1 MFYQIFFSPQV
12 KRSPIISN
20 KHGIYELPH
29 ELKNDIKLRILGNK
43 EISEKSQNLQNNGL
57 ISSYPGKIK
66 ILLKLATNSWKSEIK
81 LFPYWAISHENEL
94 VSNILWTIVG
104 SVK

>member
-1 MFYQIFFSPQV
+1 MVST
-12 KRSPIISN
+12 S
-20 KHGIYELPH
+20 H

-57 ISSYPGKIK
+57 ISSFPGKIK
-66 ILLKLATNSWKSEIK
+66 ILLKLATNSLKSEIK

-94 VSNILWTIVG
+94 VSNILWMIVG

>member
-20 KHGIYELPH
+20 KQGIYELPH

-57 ISSYPGKIK
+57 ISSLPGKIK
-66 ILLKLATNSWKSEIK
+66 ILLKLATNS
-81 LFPYWAISHENEL
+81 
-94 VSNILWTIVG
+94 
-104 SVK
+104 

>member
-57 ISSYPGKIK
+57 ISSLPGKTK
-66 ILLKLATNSWKSEIK
+66 IFFKTSDKLLKIRN
-81 LFPYWAISHENEL
+81 
-94 VSNILWTIVG
+94 
-104 SVK
+104 

>member
-57 ISSYPGKIK
+57 ISSLPGKIK
-66 ILLKLATNSWKSEIK
+66 IFFKTSDKLLKIRN
-81 LFPYWAISHENEL
+81 
-94 VSNILWTIVG
+94 
-104 SVK
+104 